1 MTTTRTQPEPGST
14 LLSDAYIAGFFDG
27 EGCIGIY
34 TAGTVW
40 YQLRVQLTQNKTPC
54 SLMILEQL
62 QTRFGGAVSRQITAT
77 ERIKLNWQVNNDPA
91 AAFLRTILSF
101 LVLKAEQARIGIEWQ
116 ETRPNTVRGPRGW
129 PVRIPRAE
137 DAEAAA
143 LLKKLKRC

>member
-1 MTTTRTQPEPGST
+1 VTTTRTQPEPGST

-40 YQLRVQLTQNKTPC
+40 YQLGVQL
-54 SLMILEQL
+54 
-62 QTRFGGAVSRQITAT
+62 
-77 ERIKLNWQVNNDPA
+77 NNDPA

-116 ETRPNTVRGPRGW
+116 ETRPKTVRGPRGW

-137 DAEAAA
+137 DTEAAA